1 MTASK
6 LRFGLLVAILAALVL
21 PGTASAAP
29 VLVHD
34 STAVTEQAPRDGVI
48 AGGDTIT
55 IVERIRNVGSASL
68 TNVAGTLTS
77 STAGVTIDTAA
88 SSYPDVGVYATA
100 ENTVAFQ
107 VELPPTL
114 PCGAIVQFSLAATA
128 NVSGSGDPVAD
139 AIAFTVRAGAVSS
152 TTTGYDRGRATDIPN
167 GTASLTHFAGLA
179 GLGGPGTGTSTI
191 TVPTADTGTVA
202 AVSVRLGHLHYP
214 LGHLRISLRAPN
226 GRQIVLLDHR
236 GGAAQDLDN
245 TVFAVGGADPASV
258 SDFTG
263 ATVRPEESFDPL
275 LGSSRSGSWKLVFNV
290 DDSSELG
297 LLDDWHIDLTLA
309 DCAPRAF
316 ATLVPS
322 PRQAPPGTDVTLDAS
337 GTVVDAPA
345 TYSYSGDYTSITGG
359 STAQAHVSFS
369 QRGIHTVSV
378 TVTDAHGAIFSADAD
393 VIVSTPP
400 TADLQPQTTTVLTG
414 DPVQF
419 DASGSS
425 DPDVPGGIAK
435 YEWSIDGG
443 AFQTATSMQTFSFA
457 KPGTHAV
464 TVRVTDTD
472 GATDEATA
480 VVTAN
485 NRPPVAALALSSP
498 PAVTGRT
505 TVLDAS
511 GSTDDGT
518 IVKYL
523 WDLDGNGTFE
533 VDGGAAKTRS
543 VVFATNGSHVV
554 HVRAV
559 DDYGDTGDKQLTV
572 DVTDPPVAGTI
583 DATPAQPRPG
593 ATVTLTVNGATDDD
607 GTIDHYEWNFGD
619 GTTDVT
625 DAAHPSTTHAF
636 AVAANRTITVRVFDN
651 KLASTTTT
659 RQLAIGGVPPVAVL
673 TVNPNPVTEGA
684 VVHLD
689 ASGSHDSDSPISGY
703 RWDLDNDGIFERDT
717 GATPSVDTTYPNP
730 GALTVRVRVTDVDGN
745 SGVASVALAIAQSA
759 GSASAGTGGSSPA
772 GQDTAGGGGGGDA
785 GGRAAGGSA
794 ATVSGR
800 SFAATLIAAAIQRRD
815 SVLKSGL
822 IVSCATNRAATCTL
836 RIEIAGRD
844 ARRLGL
850 TRSTRKPVVV
860 ARGTARSDGS
870 KPGNVKL
877 RVSRSAAA
885 KLRRAARV
893 TVTVVGEATTANGD
907 KAKLARSILVRRR

>member
-1 MTASK
+1 VTASK

-29 VLVHD
+29 VLVHE
-34 STAVTEQAPRDGVI
+34 STTVTESAPRDGVI

-88 SSYPDVGVYATA
+88 SSYPDLGVYATA
-100 ENTVAFQ
+100 DNAIAFQ
-107 VELPPTL
+107 VELPSTL
-114 PCGAIVQFSLAATA
+114 PCGAIVHFSLAATA
-128 NVSGSGDPVAD
+128 NASGSGDPVAD
-139 AIAFTVRAGAVSS
+139 DIAFTVRAGFVSS

-167 GTASLTHFAGLA
+167 GTASLTPFGGLA

-191 TVPTADTGTVA
+191 TVPSTDTGTVA
-202 AVSVRLGHLHYP
+202 AISVGLGHLHYP
-214 LGHLRISLRAPN
+214 LGHLQISLRAPN

-245 TVFAVGGADPASV
+245 TVFTAGGADPASV

-263 ATVRPEESFDPL
+263 ATVRPEESFDAL
-275 LGSSRSGSWKLVFNV
+275 LGSTRNGSWKLIFNV

-316 ATLVPS
+316 ASLAAS

-337 GTVVDAPA
+337 GTVVDGPA

-369 QRGIHTVSV
+369 QRGTHTVSV
-378 TVTDAHGAIFSADAD
+378 TVTDVHGAIFSADAD

-414 DPVQF
+414 DPLQF

-425 DPDVPGGIAK
+425 DPDVPGGIVK

-443 AFQTATSMQTFSFA
+443 AFQTATSTETFSFA
-457 KPGTHAV
+457 KPGTHGVA
-464 TVRVTDTD
+464 VRVTDTD

-480 VVTAN
+480 VVTAS
-485 NRPPVAALALSSP
+485 NRPPVAALALGSS

-523 WDLDGNGTFE
+523 WDLDGDGTFE

-543 VVFATNGSHVV
+543 VVFSTNGPHVV
-554 HVRAV
+554 NVRTV

-593 ATVTLTVNGATDDD
+593 ATVTLTVNGAADDD

-625 DAAHPSTTHAF
+625 DGAHPSTTHAF
-636 AVAANRTITVRVFDN
+636 AVAAMRTITVRVFDN
-651 KLASTTTT
+651 DLASTTTT

-673 TVNPNPVTEGA
+673 TVNPNPVTQGA

-703 RWDLDNDGIFERDT
+703 RWDLDDDGIFERDT
-717 GATPSVDTTYPNP
+717 GATPSVDTTYPNA

-745 SGVASVALAIAQSA
+745 SGVASVALAIAEPV
-759 GSASAGTGGSSPA
+759 GSVGAGTGGSSPG
-772 GQDTAGGGGGGDA
+772 GQEAGGGSGGG
-785 GGRAAGGSA
+785 AAGGGSAGGGA
-794 ATVSGR
+794 ATVSGH
-800 SFAATLIAAAIQRRD
+800 SFAATLVADAIQRQD
-815 SVLKSGL
+815 KVLKSGL
-822 IVSCATNRAATCTL
+822 VVSCRTNRAATCTL

-850 TRSTRKPVVV
+850 SRSARKPVVV

-877 RVSRSAAA
+877 RMSRSVAA
-885 KLRRAARV
+885 KLRRVARV
-893 TVTVVGEATTANGD
+893 TVTVAGEATAADGD
-907 KAKLARSILVRRR
+907 KAKLARSVLVRRR